1 MSLSGRHVAAV
12 APPDPLRKL
21 MSSVLDDT
29 WQCEHKPRW
38 RPFGK
43 PARQTEDLNLPGNGL
58 HFQAEA
64 ALFPERV
71 VFEGRRLPP
80 FPATKLW
87 L

>member
-1 MSLSGRHVAAV
+1 MTPGSVSTSPGGGPLEKLRDRDLS
-12 APPDPLRKL
+12 
-21 MSSVLDDT
+21 
-29 WQCEHKPRW
+29 
-38 RPFGK
+38 
-43 PARQTEDLNLPGNGL
+43 LPGNGL

-80 FPATKLW
+80 FPATTLC